1 MKRAATV
8 VAVTL
13 IVASCSN
20 DDADSDAGGTVDA
33 TTAAPNASVAPVDTA
48 TPPTGRS
55 DLDEICTQGALSGD
69 DDGFDFVAAHPVI
82 NGGLG
87 APCLGDVDDTLVAA
101 WNALGSFS
109 PPTQLTDIG
118 VFSGFVPASDDATDT
133 LAFVTALDDDGAQF
147 QMSVNLE
154 AAELD
159 EAELLLTLAHELTHV
174 FTATSEQ
181 LDRSAEAIDDC
192 ATYDNGDGCYTDDAL
207 MTAWIDEFWDP
218 TVLATVDPFV
228 DDPDAADQ
236 RCDLDAG
243 FFGAYAATNP
253 EEDFA
258 EAFSAFVFDLPAATP
273 GQQERLD
280 WIAAQ
285 PGLAEFRT
293 LAESA
298 GLTPLDNNF
307 DVCG

>member
-1 MKRAATV
+1 M
-8 VAVTL
+8 
-13 IVASCSN
+13 
-20 DDADSDAGGTVDA
+20 
-33 TTAAPNASVAPVDTA
+33 TAAPLA
-48 TPPTGRS
+48 TDVPPTGRS
-55 DLDEICTQGALSGD
+55 DIAEICTQEALAGD

-87 APCLGDVDDTLVAA
+87 APCLGDVDDTLTAA

-109 PPTQLTDIG
+109 PPAQLDDIG
-118 VFSGFVPASDDATDT
+118 VFSGFEPASDDAADT

-154 AAELD
+154 AAAFD
-159 EAELLLTLAHELTHV
+159 DAELLLTLAHELTHV

-181 LDRSAEAIDDC
+181 LDRSAEAIETC
-192 ATYDNGDGCYTDDAL
+192 ATYDSGDGCYVDDAL
-207 MTAWIDEFWDP
+207 MMAWIDQFWDP
-218 TVLATVDPFV
+218 AVLATVDPFV
-228 DDPDAADQ
+228 DDPDAADD
-236 RCDLDAG
+236 RCALDAG

-258 EAFSAFVFDLPAATP
+258 EAFSAFVFDLEAATP

-293 LAESA
+293 LADAA